1 MKIRVGNTPVRS
13 KSMYQTHTQLLKV
26 EWQAEQKMSVIGV
39 TAASKWDSPWIF
51 FFIFF
56 YQSDA

>member
-1 MKIRVGNTPVRS
+1 
-13 KSMYQTHTQLLKV
+13 MYQTHTQLLKV